1 MRMLTDKHFR
11 IALLI
16 SVFTHG
22 AILSPLPCFRFDR
35 PSPSKSEPGQ
45 VEIIYY
51 QIKENP
57 KPLQRI
63 TEAVGQVKPTDS
75 VGNEAKITV
84 HAAKEG
90 DEALASKKESSKR
103 LEEPKADAKVE
114 VKEAKPERLKVAKVK
129 VLDENIPEPKDLSPE
144 QKPVFLDYFQAIR
157 EKIRRSTSYP
167 PGARRN
173 LIEGSTYLSFVLSNK
188 GELTEVTVK
197 KSSGN
202 GLLDQSTIQSIKD
215 ACPFPPFPKA
225 LKTPHLRLSVQI
237 SYQLD

>member
-1 MRMLTDKHFR
+1 MSMLTDKYFR

-22 AILSPLPCFRFDR
+22 AVLSPLPGFRFDR
-35 PSPSKSEPGQ
+35 PSRSELRQ

-57 KPLQRI
+57 KPLQKI
-63 TEAVGQVKPTDS
+63 TEAVGQLKPTRE
-75 VGNEAKITV
+75 VGNEAK
-84 HAAKEG
+84 AAVEAPEEGNGAFANKE
-90 DEALASKKESSKR
+90 ESTQK

-114 VKEAKPERLKVAKVK
+114 VKEVKPERLEVAKVK
-129 VLDENIPEPKDLSPE
+129 VLDENIPEPKDLSRE
-144 QKPVFLDYFQAIR
+144 EKPIFLDYFQAIR

-188 GELTEVTVK
+188 GKLKEVTVK

-202 GLLDQSTIQSIKD
+202 RLLDQSTIQSIRD

>member
-1 MRMLTDKHFR
+1 M
-11 IALLI
+11 LI

-22 AILSPLPCFRFDR
+22 AILSPLPGFRFDR
-35 PSPSKSEPGQ
+35 PSRSELRQ

-57 KPLQRI
+57 KPLQKI
-63 TEAVGQVKPTDS
+63 TEAVGQLKPTGE

-90 DEALASKKESSKR
+90 DGALASKEESPPK
-103 LEEPKADAKVE
+103 LEELKADAKVE
-114 VKEAKPERLKVAKVK
+114 VKEVKPERKKFAKVK
-129 VLDENIPEPKDLSPE
+129 VLDENIPEPKDLSRE
-144 QKPVFLDYFQAIR
+144 QKPIFLDYFQAIR

-173 LIEGSTYLSFVLSNK
+173 LIEGSTHLSFVLSNK
-188 GELTEVTVK
+188 GKLKEVTVK

-202 GLLDQSTIQSIKD
+202 RLLDQSTIQSIRD